1 MDKQQAVVI
10 GGGAAGFFCAI
21 SIAEFNP
28 DIRVLIL
35 ESGKQTLRK
44 VKISGGGRCNL
55 THHCFEPQSLVTH
68 YPRGQRELLGPFFQW
83 QPNDMIRW
91 FHDRGIPTKREED
104 GRVFP
109 SSNSSQSVIECFE
122 SEARGAGIQVIKN
135 SPVTSFGY
143 SEGNGLWEVKTEK
156 AETYTASH
164 LCVACGTLKHSK
176 ISSYLEALGHSI
188 SPPIPSLFA
197 FNIPKHPLAELSGL
211 SLPEA
216 QVSIPSLKISQEGPI
231 LITHRGL
238 SGPSVIKL
246 SSWAAKKLFQK
257 NYRFTININWLGA
270 AEGSKSAETI
280 KNARAQYPKSSIAK
294 CPFTVIPKRLW
305 QKLLEIQNIPQDITW
320 SHLSRQQEEMIL
332 DGLVRFSLPVDGKT
346 TNKEEFV
353 TCGGVSL
360 KEINFKTMESKKI
373 ERLFFAGECLDI
385 DGVTGG
391 FNFQSAWTTARIA
404 AKHISSPKDP

>member
-55 THHCFEPQSLVTH
+55 THHCFEPRSLVTH

-91 FHDRGIPTKREED
+91 FHNRGISTKREED

-109 SSNSSQSVIECFE
+109 SSNSSQSIIECFE
-122 SEARGAGIQVIKN
+122 SEARDAGIQVIKN

-143 SEGNGLWEVKTEK
+143 SEGQESWEVNTGNG
-156 AETYTASH
+156 ETYSSSH
-164 LCVACGTLKHSK
+164 LCVACGTLKYSR
-176 ISSYLEALGHSI
+176 ISSCLEKLGHSI

-197 FNIPKHPLAELSGL
+197 FNVHSHPLATLSGL
-211 SLPEA
+211 SLPNVR
-216 QVSIPSLKISQEGPI
+216 VSIPSLKISQDGPI
-231 LITHRGL
+231 LITHRGV
-238 SGPSVIKL
+238 SGPAVIKL
-246 SSWAAKKLFQK
+246 SSWAAQKLFHK
-257 NYRFTININWLGA
+257 DYRFTIEINWLGA
-270 AEGSKSAETI
+270 SEDWTSTETI
-280 KNARAQYPKSSIAK
+280 KNARVQYPKSSITK
-294 CPFTVIPKRLW
+294 CPFDIIPKRLW
-305 QKLLEIQNIPQDITW
+305 QKILEIQNIPHDLTW
-320 SHLSRQQEEMIL
+320 SHLSRQQEERIWN
-332 DGLVRFSLPVDGKT
+332 GLVKFNLPVDGKT

-373 ERLFFAGECLDI
+373 ERLYFAGECLDI

-404 AKHISSPKDP
+404 AKHISSK

>member
-28 DIRVLIL
+28 DIRVIIL

-55 THHCFEPQSLVTH
+55 THHCFEPRSLVTH

-91 FHDRGIPTKREED
+91 FHNRGISTKREED

-109 SSNSSQSVIECFE
+109 SSNSSQSIIECFE
-122 SEARGAGIQVIKN
+122 SEARDAGIQVIKN

-143 SEGNGLWEVKTEK
+143 SESKESWEVNTDNGG
-156 AETYTASH
+156 TYTSSH
-164 LCVACGTLKHSK
+164 LCVACGTLKYSR
-176 ISSYLEALGHSI
+176 ISSCLEKLGHSI

-197 FNIPKHPLAELSGL
+197 FNLPSHPLAKLSGL
-211 SLPEA
+211 SLPDVR
-216 QVSIPSLKISQEGPI
+216 VSIPSLKISQDGPI
-231 LITHRGL
+231 LITHRGV
-238 SGPSVIKL
+238 SGPAVIKL
-246 SSWAAKKLFQK
+246 SSWAAQKLFHK
-257 NYRFTININWLGA
+257 DYRFTIEINWLGA
-270 AEGSKSAETI
+270 REDSISTETI
-280 KNARAQYPKSSIAK
+280 KNARVQYPKSLITK
-294 CPFTVIPKRLW
+294 CPFDIIPKRLW
-305 QKLLEIQNIPQDITW
+305 QKIIEIQKIPHDITW
-320 SHLSRQQEEMIL
+320 SHLSRQQEERICNS
-332 DGLVRFSLPVDGKT
+332 LVRFILPVDGKT

-404 AKHISSPKDP
+404 AKHISSQ

>member
-1 MDKQQAVVI
+1 MNERQAVVI

-55 THHCFEPQSLVTH
+55 THHCFEPQSLVTN

-91 FHDRGIPTKREED
+91 FHNRGISTKIEED

-109 SSNSSQSVIECFE
+109 SSNSSQSIIECFE
-122 SEARGAGIQVIKN
+122 SQARDAGIQVIKN
-135 SPVTSFGY
+135 SLVTSFGY
-143 SEGNGLWEVKTEK
+143 SESKGLWEVNTEK
-156 AETYTASH
+156 GVSYSASY

-176 ISSYLEALGHSI
+176 ISTCLEKLGHSI

-197 FNIPKHPLAELSGL
+197 FNIPNHPLAKLSGL
-211 SLPEA
+211 SLPNA
-216 QVSIPSLKISQEGPI
+216 RVSIPSLRIYQDGPI
-231 LITHRGL
+231 LVTHRGV
-238 SGPSVIKL
+238 SGPAVIKL
-246 SSWAAKKLFQK
+246 SSWAAKELFQK
-257 NYRFTININWLGA
+257 NYRFTIEINWLGA
-270 AEGSKSAETI
+270 PEDSRSTETI
-280 KNARAQYPKSSIAK
+280 KNVRAQNPKSSIAK
-294 CPFTVIPKRLW
+294 CPFKVIPKRLW
-305 QKLLEIQNIPQDITW
+305 QKLLQIHNIPPDITW
-320 SHLSRQQEEMIL
+320 SHLSRQQEEIIWG
-332 DGLVRFSLPVDGKT
+332 GLVKFSLPVEGKT

-353 TCGGVSL
+353 TCGGVTL

-373 ERLFFAGECLDI
+373 EKLFFAGECLDI

-391 FNFQSAWTTARIA
+391 FNFQSAWTTARLA
-404 AKHISSPKDP
+404 AKEISK